1 MIKSMTGYG
10 HYEYQDEEVRMSIE
24 LKTVNHRYCD
34 VYIRLPRQL
43 SCFEDKIR
51 SLITSRV
58 SRGKVDV
65 FLNWEN
71 IGEGTKEVVL
81 DESLARAY
89 YEAMGKLAGNLGL
102 RDDISSSSLARFP
115 EILHIEKKEEDG
127 DTVWTILQKAVNEA
141 IDTLIAM
148 REAEGEKLKKSLLD
162 ICQSIGEY
170 RLKILEHAPT
180 VVSEYKEKLTAR
192 IHELMDNN
200 TVDEMRLAMEVAI
213 FADKCSI
220 NEELVRLKSH
230 LDQFRDIVE
239 IDGPIGKKLD
249 FLLQEMNR
257 EVNTIGSK
265 ANSLAITKNVVEL
278 KSEIEKLREQIQ
290 NIE

>member
-1 MIKSMTGYG
+1 MIRSMTGYG
-10 HYEYQDEEVRMSIE
+10 HYKYQDEQIHMDVEI
-24 LKTVNHRYCD
+24 KTVNHRYCD
-34 VYIRLPRQL
+34 VYIRMPRQL

-71 IGEGTKEVVL
+71 LGEGVKEVVL
-81 DESLARAY
+81 DEGLAREY
-89 YEAMGKLAGNLGL
+89 YDAMSKLAQEFQL

-115 EILHIEKKEEDG
+115 EILKVEKKEENSE
-127 DTVWTILQKAVNEA
+127 TVWSIIEQVISGALDV
-141 IDTLIAM
+141 LISM
-148 REAEGEKLKKSLLD
+148 REAEGEKLRESLLE
-162 ICQSIGEY
+162 ICENIESY
-170 RLKILEHAPT
+170 RLKIEEREPF
-180 VVSEYKEKLTAR
+180 VVDEYKEKLSSR
-192 IHELMDNN
+192 IRELVDND

-220 NEELVRLKSH
+220 NEELIRLRSH
-230 LDQFRDIVE
+230 LDQFHDILTMN
-239 IDGPIGKKLD
+239 GPIGKKLD

-265 ANSLAITKNVVEL
+265 ANDLDITRNVVEL
-278 KSEIEKLREQIQ
+278 KNEIEKIREQIQ